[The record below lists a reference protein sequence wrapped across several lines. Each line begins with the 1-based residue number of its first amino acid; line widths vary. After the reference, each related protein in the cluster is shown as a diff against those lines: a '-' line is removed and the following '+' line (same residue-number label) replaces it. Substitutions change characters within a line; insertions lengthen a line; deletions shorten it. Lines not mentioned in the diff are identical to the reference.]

1 MHFDLNDEQQEL
13 RRSARRFLREQA
25 PSESLRKWLSTPEI
39 LDAGLWRRV
48 TEDLGWTGFAIPE
61 EFGGFGFSWLEM
73 GLVLEECG
81 RALLPAPVWTTTA
94 LGAGSILELGTDE
107 QRAELLP
114 EIAAGSTIATLA
126 LTEAGGKWNT
136 LNLKTTFQKDGDDY
150 VIQGVKT
157 YVPWAHKA
165 DLLVTVARASDG
177 SLGVFA
183 IPATTAGVHVR
194 RLATMDMTRPQ
205 GEITY
210 ENVRIPASARLQGAA
225 DAEAALQTVL
235 HRAAILLSN
244 ELLGVAEQ
252 SMDIAVDYAQQRVQ
266 FGKPIGSFQAI
277 KHKCANMLMMVE
289 AARSATW
296 YAAWEAAQPG
306 VDLAETAHVTKGYA
320 SDIAYRI
327 TADLIQIL
335 GGIGITWEHDAHFYF
350 KRARASAALLGNTA
364 EHREALYQAVAKN
377 GAANDVAA
385 AR

>member
-1 MHFDLNDEQQEL
+1 MHFDLNEDQQEL

-25 PSESLRKWLSTPEI
+25 PSSALRQWIATPEV
-39 LDAGLWRRV
+39 LDARLWKRV

-61 EFGGFGFSWLEM
+61 EFGGFGFSWLEL

-81 RALLPAPVWTTTA
+81 RSLLPAPLWTTTA
-94 LGAGSILELGTDE
+94 LGAGTILELGDDNA
-107 QRAELLP
+107 RAALLP
-114 EIAAGSTIATLA
+114 EIAAGSLIATLA
-126 LTEAGGKWNT
+126 LTEAGGKWDT
-136 LNLKTTFQKDGDDY
+136 QKIDTRFRKDGDAW
-150 VIQGVKT
+150 ILSGTKT

-165 DLLVTVARASDG
+165 DLLLTVARGEAG
-177 SLGVFA
+177 ELGVFVV
-183 IPATTAGVHVR
+183 PAATPGVHVK

-205 GEITY
+205 GE
-210 ENVRIPASARLQGAA
+210 VRYDDVRLESDARLTGAT

-244 ELLGVAEQ
+244 ELVGVAEA
-252 SMDIAVDYAQQRVQ
+252 SMDIAVEYAKERVQ

-296 YAAWEAAQPG
+296 YAAWEAAQG
-306 VDLAETAHVTKGYA
+306 DANLAETAHVTKGYT

-350 KRARASAALLGNTA
+350 KRARAAAALVGNTA
-364 EHREALYQAVAKN
+364 QHREALYN
-377 GAANDVAA
+377 DIIAAS
-385 AR
+385 